1 MQEGI
6 SIEGFDISD
15 EMLKL
20 CKEKSEKLNLNP
32 IIFNEKIEE
41 FKSDKKY
48 DLIIIPFGSFSLLPD
63 HLVDDS
69 LHNMKSML
77 KNDGKLLLTI
87 ITKKGEPEE
96 LLDWVQT
103 NCVQFNDGTI
113 VESKKVQFDVEK
125 NMLHTKLKYEL
136 IKENKIIK
144 TELMDFP
151 MRLYQNGEFENTLK
165 NNGFQKVII
174 HEVMNGYGTGTSFKV
189 FECTI
194 K

>member
-1 MQEGI
+1 
-6 SIEGFDISD
+6 
-15 EMLKL
+15 
-20 CKEKSEKLNLNP
+20 
-32 IIFNEKIEE
+32 
-41 FKSDKKY
+41 
-48 DLIIIPFGSFSLLPD
+48 
-63 HLVDDS
+63 
-69 LHNMKSML
+69 ML

-144 TELMDFP
+144 TELIDFP